1 MPKDRRDS
9 AHIIPTQW
17 FNSTQ
22 RILALVQNLLILQ
35 QYRRVHW
42 RHSAQTHDQHVT
54 WPSPVKLNLEEA
66 AGFGLCQKQTF
77 AAV

>member
-1 MPKDRRDS
+1 MPEDRRDS
-9 AHIIPTQW
+9 AHIILTQW

-22 RILALVQNLLILQ
+22 RILPLMQNLLILQ

-42 RHSAQTHDQHVT
+42 RHSAKTHNQDVA
-54 WPSPVKLNLEEA
+54 WPAPVEFNLKEPT
-66 AGFGLCQKQTF
+66 GFGFCQKQTF